1 MSSYGNGTGTG
12 FNRQPF
18 ESGRPGASGHS
29 PHAGDPPSGPANGQR
44 QPEPAGSGVGTAPG
58 GRLTVLLAD
67 DHHLFREGLRQI
79 LLSTGEVDVVAEA
92 ANGEEA
98 IRLAREL
105 HPRVILMDINMPV
118 VDGIRAT
125 EAVTRTCPNT
135 NVIVLTMFWEDDY
148 AIQAV
153 RAGAKGY
160 LLKNARSE
168 DVIRAVRLAAN
179 GGSAIDP
186 SLAPVLLKEYHRMLT
201 RSPEDTNRDGALT
214 QRDVTLLRLLAAGYN
229 NKQIANELNLAE
241 STVKNNLSALF
252 HKIDVRDRTQ
262 AVLYAFAEGLVPR
275 PVAS

>member
-1 MSSYGNGTGTG
+1 MSTTYERRPVIAGNGH
-12 FNRQPF
+12 QAPV
-18 ESGRPGASGHS
+18 
-29 PHAGDPPSGPANGQR
+29 AGEQR
-44 QPEPAGSGVGTAPG
+44 QAYGGGHENGNGGAT

-79 LLSTGEVDVVAEA
+79 LEHTGEVEVLGEA

-105 HPRVILMDINMPV
+105 QPRVILMDINMPV

-201 RSPEDTNRDGALT
+201 RSPEDTSRDGALT
-214 QRDVTLLRLLAAGYN
+214 QRDVTLLRLLAAGCN
-229 NKQIANELNLAE
+229 NKDIARELSLAE

-252 HKIDVRDRTQ
+252 HKIGVRDRTQ

>member
-1 MSSYGNGTGTG
+1 MDTLNDVRPDNATGHPNGQGLGTGV
-12 FNRQPF
+12 
-18 ESGRPGASGHS
+18 AV
-29 PHAGDPPSGPANGQR
+29 APAD
-44 QPEPAGSGVGTAPG
+44 
-58 GRLTVLLAD
+58 RLTVLLAD
-67 DHHLFREGLRQI
+67 DHHLFREGLRQ
-79 LLSTGEVDVVAEA
+79 LLEATGEIEVVGEA

-98 IRLAREL
+98 VTLARAH
-105 HPRVILMDINMPV
+105 HPRVVLMDINMPV

-125 EAVTRTCPNT
+125 EAVTRSCPNT
-135 NVIVLTMFWEDDY
+135 SVIVLTMFWEDDY

-160 LLKNARSE
+160 LLKNSRSE
-168 DVIRAVRLAAN
+168 EVLRAVRLAAT

-186 SLAPVLLKEYHRMLT
+186 SLAPVLLREYHRMLT
-201 RSPEDTNRDGALT
+201 RSPEDGDRDGELT

-229 NKQIANELNLAE
+229 NRQIATELSLAE

-252 HKIDVRDRTQ
+252 HKINVRDRTQ